1 MIINMKE
8 RFKEQIENGN
18 NPLIAFVKTKD
29 STKLVELTDKDFDS
43 YEIDKENDTHKC
55 IVPVVKKK

>member
-1 MIINMKE
+1 MRE
-8 RFKEQIENGN
+8 RFIEQIENGN

-29 STKLVELTDKDFDS
+29 TTKLIELIEKDFGS

-55 IVPVVKKK
+55 IVPVIKIK

>member
-1 MIINMKE
+1 MRE
-8 RFKEQIENGN
+8 RFIEQIENGN

-29 STKLVELTDKDFDS
+29 TFKVIELIEKDFDS

-55 IVPVVKKK
+55 IVPVIKIK